1 MNNHMYRYASA
12 ATLSLAVAG
21 MLCLGTPVRAQS
33 TPSTDN
39 NRTPDNRSFQN
50 DDGRRGQL
58 TEFDE
63 FLDGHPE
70 IAEQLRRNPSLADNR
85 AFVQN
90 HPALQTFLQ
99 NNPDLRNRLQQDPNV
114 FMRQENQFDRREDAR
129 GDGDIGRRNPGDF
142 NRFLDNHREI
152 GEQVRRNPSLVD
164 NREFVR
170 NHPALQSYLQ
180 SNPGVREQF
189 RQDPNAFSRDENRF
203 DRTGDG
209 RVRDAGRD
217 HMASFGEFLDGH
229 ERIKRDVSRDPTV
242 VKNREYVE
250 NHRDLN
256 QYLNAHPEVKQDWSA
271 HPNEFVKGAQQRQ
284 FNNPAATPGTN
295 PTGTTR
301 PTETKPGSA
310 AGSTGSSTNP
320 SSATGTARPTES
332 QPGSTGGRTSG
343 ANPSGATATPAPS
356 PTPGQDAKKPK
367 H

>member
-1 MNNHMYRYASA
+1 MSNHMYRYASA

-21 MLCLGTPVRAQS
+21 MLCFGAPVRAQS

-63 FLDGHPE
+63 FLDSHPE

-90 HPALQTFLQ
+90 HPALQTFFQ
-99 NNPDLRNRLQQDPNV
+99 NNHDVRNRLQQDPNV

-129 GDGDIGRRNPGDF
+129 GDRDIGRRNFGDF
-142 NRFLDNHREI
+142 DRFLDNHREI

-189 RQDPNAFSRDENRF
+189 RQDPNAFTSDENRF
-203 DRTGDG
+203 DRTGDA
-209 RVRDAGRD
+209 RVRDASRD
-217 HMASFGEFLDGH
+217 HMANFGEFLNGH
-229 ERIKRDVSRDPTV
+229 EGIKRDVSRDPTV
-242 VKNREYVE
+242 VKNHEYVE

-256 QYLNAHPEVKQDWSA
+256 AYLNAHPEVKQDWSA
-271 HPNEFVKGAQQRQ
+271 HPHEFVKGAQQQQ
-284 FNNPAATPGTN
+284 FNNPAGAPASS

-301 PTETKPGSA
+301 PTETKPGSDD
-310 AGSTGSSTNP
+310 GGTGS
-320 SSATGTARPTES
+320 GTK
-332 QPGSTGGRTSG
+332 
-343 ANPSGATATPAPS
+343 PSGASATPAPS
-356 PTPGQDAKKPK
+356 PAPGQDAKKPK
-367 H
+367 Q